1 MPNLNSHSPYRTQGD
16 ARCQHCGVFVWK
28 EALQKKHGVWWH
40 KICGRRVRLYPSPCT
55 IERLKRK
62 KQEKDQ
68 IKPLDHVEVFRG

>member
-1 MPNLNSHSPYRTQGD
+1 
-16 ARCQHCGVFVWK
+16 
-28 EALQKKHGVWWH
+28 
-40 KICGRRVRLYPSPCT
+40 VRLYPSPCT